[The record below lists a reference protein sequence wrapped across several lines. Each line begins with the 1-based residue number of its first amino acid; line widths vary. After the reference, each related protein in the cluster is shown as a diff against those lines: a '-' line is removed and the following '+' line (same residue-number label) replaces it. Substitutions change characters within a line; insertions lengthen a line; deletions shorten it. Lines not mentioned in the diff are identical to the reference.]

1 MLILCSFSVFG
12 QNTIRGTVVDNVG
25 QPIIGATVLVKSTNN
40 GVVTN
45 TQGEFSFTA
54 DTPLPITLSVSLI
67 GYRTQEIDVYDAEE
81 PITVL
86 LLEELNYLKEVVVV
100 GYDTQTRKEFTGSAA
115 RITSDAIRDVPVQS
129 FEQAL
134 SGVAAGVNISVPNGI
149 LNNPPLIRIRGVNS
163 ISLSSYPLIIVDG
176 IPVSTGDIST
186 NTNIA
191 NNPLG
196 DINPSDIESVDVL
209 KDAAST
215 SIYGSRAA
223 AGVIIITT
231 KRGKTGKAKTT
242 YEGWVGVTNAT
253 RLPELLNAQ
262 QYIDIKN
269 EAVLNSKILTGNANN
284 DNVSA
289 ALYFPSYNNDGSLV
303 DTRWYDHVYR
313 TAVSHNHALT
323 ISGGNASTNYYFSA
337 NYTDQEGFLIGND
350 FERKGVRLNIDQKVT
365 DWFKLKGTAS
375 YNTSLNKSYSSGSL
389 AGSSQFLTAAARLAI
404 SLPPNVAPYNHSDGS
419 YNLSPTGTLGAGSNL
434 VASTLY
440 NPVALFDYTSI
451 SSSNDRFLGSLNANL
466 KILNRFDYNI
476 TYALDRLK
484 GENVSYLSPLLGSS
498 GYGVGGSAT
507 NISVLLNN
515 TAFTNTLAY
524 SNKINKN
531 NLSVLI
537 GTDLQQFVTDIWG
550 VYATKSTDEFFKY
563 YQGGWANITSSGNK
577 RGERVYLSYFS
588 RINYNFD
595 DKYFF
600 TGNFRRD
607 GNSALAEGN
616 KYGNFGGVSAG
627 WALSQEDFYKNSSL
641 VQIFNNVKINASWGR
656 VGNANLTNDY
666 ASYNLYSASLYGDQA
681 AWILNQSGNSD
692 LTWETSEQTNIGL
705 TIDAFRDKIQFE
717 FAYFYNNV
725 NGLILETPQSPSKGI
740 PDNTILSNVGS
751 LYNKGVELGINA
763 NVFNSKY
770 FSWDVSF
777 NTTHIENKVTALA
790 DGDII
795 GYTHTSAN
803 SNNITRVGYSVGSL
817 YGAKTDG
824 VNPANGR
831 RIFINA
837 AGEKVQY
844 SAAVAPGESNW
855 TYLDGTTAPA
865 ISASDY
871 YVLGNTSPKWYGGF
885 INNFRYK
892 NFDLNLN
899 FNYALGFHVMNGTK
913 GTLRDQ
919 TTFNNHTDILNRWTT
934 EGQVTNIPR
943 LVYTDVIS
951 NGSAFPISE
960 NVERGDFLRLNNV
973 ILGYKIPEQTFSKL
987 GLSSIR
993 VYTQVS
999 NAFLITKYSGTDPE
1013 SSTNGNST
1021 TSPGVERN
1029 SVGRGRTF
1037 TLGLSVAF

>member
-627 WALSQEDFYKNSSL
+627 WALSQEDFL
-641 VQIFNNVKINASWGR
+641 
-656 VGNANLTNDY
+656 
-666 ASYNLYSASLYGDQA
+666 
-681 AWILNQSGNSD
+681 
-692 LTWETSEQTNIGL
+692 
-705 TIDAFRDKIQFE
+705 
-717 FAYFYNNV
+717 
-725 NGLILETPQSPSKGI
+725 
-740 PDNTILSNVGS
+740 
-751 LYNKGVELGINA
+751 
-763 NVFNSKY
+763 
-770 FSWDVSF
+770 
-777 NTTHIENKVTALA
+777 
-790 DGDII
+790 
-795 GYTHTSAN
+795 
-803 SNNITRVGYSVGSL
+803 
-817 YGAKTDG
+817 
-824 VNPANGR
+824 
-831 RIFINA
+831 
-837 AGEKVQY
+837 
-844 SAAVAPGESNW
+844 
-855 TYLDGTTAPA
+855 
-865 ISASDY
+865 
-871 YVLGNTSPKWYGGF
+871 
-885 INNFRYK
+885 
-892 NFDLNLN
+892 
-899 FNYALGFHVMNGTK
+899 
-913 GTLRDQ
+913 
-919 TTFNNHTDILNRWTT
+919 
-934 EGQVTNIPR
+934 
-943 LVYTDVIS
+943 
-951 NGSAFPISE
+951 
-960 NVERGDFLRLNNV
+960 
-973 ILGYKIPEQTFSKL
+973 
-987 GLSSIR
+987 
-993 VYTQVS
+993 
-999 NAFLITKYSGTDPE
+999 
-1013 SSTNGNST
+1013 
-1021 TSPGVERN
+1021 
-1029 SVGRGRTF
+1029 
-1037 TLGLSVAF
+1037 